1 MATEYGSRLKKARTG
16 AGMTQAQ
23 LSTKTGISQSTISTA
38 ERQGNGSGETPVY
51 AQACG
56 VDALW
61 LATGKGEMHLAS
73 SPSAPAAPPSP
84 FLTAQDRRRPLPLAE
99 LLAQLAVLLDAVD
112 APTRD
117 NAALMLSSFANKPE
131 GRASSTSSLVSMLE
145 PDALKKDTPA
155 QQPQSMSSGA
165 R

>member
-23 LSTKTGISQSTISTA
+23 LSTKTGIAQSTISTA

-61 LATGKGEMHLAS
+61 LATGEGEMRLS
-73 SPSAPAAPPSP
+73 SSAPVDLPSP
-84 FLTAQDRRRPLPLAE
+84 FLTTQDRRRPLGVRE
-99 LLAQLAVLLDAVD
+99 LMAQLAVLLDAQSD
-112 APTRD
+112 TARA
-117 NAALMLSSFANKPE
+117 NAGFLLNSFACKPTD
-131 GRASSTSSLVSMLE
+131 RADSINALVGMLE
-145 PDALKKDTPA
+145 PDTLKKQNPA
-155 QQPQSMSSGA
+155 QQPQFMSSGGH
-165 R
+165 